1 MGWFG
6 RVYKNRVCKSEILVN
21 PPLYSLLSCVP
32 ARVPANATRLL
43 AQTCNPLPGR
53 FESSIFECYL
63 VQFCGEF
70 DRYGHPPR
78 DRSLHTRSP
87 TLHAAILLASKR
99 DRVCWPN
106 STAGRILKQS
116 KELSDCREVPRGE
129 PDLLVA
135 LQK

>member
-1 MGWFG
+1 MAWFG
-6 RVYKNRVCKSEILVN
+6 RVYKNRVCESEILVY
-21 PPLYSLLSCVP
+21 PPLQPSALCSGG
-32 ARVPANATRLL
+32 VPANATRLL

-53 FESSIFECYL
+53 FESSAFDWDL

-78 DRSLHTRSP
+78 DRILHTRSP
-87 TLHAAILLASKR
+87 TLHAAIPLASTR

-135 LQK
+135 LQR